1 MALRRAPLPL
11 ILVLLAGPAWA
22 IKDWYDF
29 YEDAKGQM
37 DRGRCKEALAN
48 LAQARRLKP
57 KSDLEVRPYGLVF
70 IDYVPYYYEGVCHVK
85 TGNFKAALQAFE
97 AEEKQGAIQ
106 KKKGLYSDLMKL
118 RTQAKKAI
126 DDAAT
131 AVAQEQARAL
141 LQEVQRLRRAGEELH
156 RQGKLE
162 DALDP
167 LLEAQKA
174 AAALDPGIERD
185 VVESIKKIRAE
196 MSERAE
202 AAARAARAARIE
214 KELADGQQLLDA
226 GKGAEAKMKFEGVL
240 QDLDAKNVRA
250 ADGKAQAEAQIL
262 ASTTRQARQA
272 AFERGQALF
281 QAGKYDEARAPLSEA
296 ATDPDNA
303 EAARLLSE
311 ASRILKGMRE
321 QKQLR
326 ASTDA
331 LLAEAEALLANRQF
345 TRAWAKLGSILE
357 ADPGNEKAKERE
369 AYAEHMTGENIL
381 ARIFPNQTPVLTF
394 ASAPGPEMAGPR
406 LALFGV
412 ATDDRGLVRLQY
424 RLDGKLVR
432 EQELPPDREAGGFP
446 RSQKIEGE
454 FRLEPGPHQVSVT
467 AIDTAE
473 ASSVTTFDVTRKLRF
488 YETRAFLPSA
498 AGAALGLVGAGLA
511 VQHAR
516 RRRALRRRFNPY
528 IAGAPVMD
536 DNMFFGRRK
545 LLTRILNVLHH
556 NSLMITGERRI
567 GKTTFLY
574 HLKKALEVDEGTE
587 YQFFP
592 IFTDLQGV
600 PEQAFFHAV
609 MSDVVDSLALSP
621 ATIGALRFRV
631 DDEAYE
637 GRDFSHD
644 LQRIIEELKGRTPR
658 RVKLAL
664 LIDEVDVL
672 NDYSERINQRLRSIF
687 MKTFS
692 EHLVAIMS
700 GVGIKRVWTSEGSPW
715 YNFFDEIELTAF
727 TREEA
732 EALIKEPVEGVF
744 RFEGEA
750 VEAILAGSQLKP
762 YVIQKFCIHAVNRM
776 LEHGRTTVTPADVDA
791 VRDTVQFEGRSAEE
805 PTLAAH
811 ASA

>member
-1 MALRRAPLPL
+1 MALRRAPLAL
-11 ILVLLAGPAWA
+11 ILVLFAGPAWA
-22 IKDWYDF
+22 VKDWYDF
-29 YEDAKGQM
+29 YEDAKQQMASGQ
-37 DRGRCKEALAN
+37 CKEALAN
-48 LAQARRLKP
+48 FAQARRLKP

-70 IDYVPYYYEGVCHVK
+70 IDYLPYYYEGVCQLQRK
-85 TGNFKAALQAFE
+85 DFNAAIQAFD
-97 AEEKQGAIQ
+97 AEVKQGAIQ
-106 KKKGLYSDLMKL
+106 KKKQLYADLMKL

-126 DDAAT
+126 DDAAA

-141 LQEVQRLRRAGEELH
+141 LQEVQRRRREGEDLH

-162 DALDP
+162 EALVP

-185 VVESIKKIRAE
+185 VVESIRKIRTE
-196 MSERAE
+196 MNERAE
-202 AAARAARAARIE
+202 TARRVERIE
-214 KELADGQQLLDA
+214 RAFAEGQQLLDA
-226 GKGAEAKMKFEGVL
+226 GKGAEAKLKFEDVIG
-240 QDLDAKNVRA
+240 LDPGNLRA
-250 ADGKAQAEAQIL
+250 AEGRAQAEAQIL
-262 ASTTRQARQA
+262 ASTTRQAREA
-272 AFERGQALF
+272 AFERGKALF
-281 QAGKYDEARAPLSEA
+281 EAGRYEEARGQLSEA
-296 ATDPDNA
+296 GADADNTEAQRLLA
-303 EAARLLSE
+303 EAK
-311 ASRILKGMRE
+311 RIMDGMRA
-321 QKQLR
+321 QKELR
-326 ASTDA
+326 ARTDG

-345 TRAWAKLGSILE
+345 VQAWAKLGSILE

-369 AYAEHMTGENIL
+369 AYAEHMTGESIF
-381 ARIFPNQTPVLTF
+381 AKFFPNQKPVLTF
-394 ASAPGPEMAGPR
+394 AAAPGPEMEGAR
-406 LALFGV
+406 LAVFGV
-412 ATDDRGLVRLQY
+412 ATDDRGLVRLEY
-424 RLDGKLVR
+424 RLDGKLMR
-432 EQELPPDREAGGFP
+432 EQVLPPDRQAGAFP

-454 FRLEPGPHQVSVT
+454 FQLEPGPHRVSVT

-473 ASSVTTFDVTRKLRF
+473 ASSITTFDVTRKLRF

-744 RFEGEA
+744 RFDGEA

-776 LEHGRTTVTPADVDA
+776 LEQGRTTVTPADVDA
-791 VRDTVQFEGRSAEE
+791 VRDAVQFEGRSAEE
-805 PTLAAH
+805 PALAAH

>member
-1 MALRRAPLPL
+1 MALRRALLAL
-11 ILVLLAGPAWA
+11 ILVFLAGPAWA
-22 IKDWYDF
+22 VKDWYDF
-29 YEDAKGQM
+29 YEDAKEQVTS
-37 DRGRCKEALAN
+37 GRCKEALAN

-70 IDYVPYYYEGVCHVK
+70 IDYVPHYYEGVCHVK
-85 TGNFKAALQAFE
+85 MGNFKAALQAFE

-106 KKKGLYSDLMKL
+106 KKKGLYADLMKL
-118 RTQAKKAI
+118 RTQAKKGI

-141 LQEVQRLRRAGEELH
+141 LQEVQRLRRVGEELH

-162 DALDP
+162 DALDR

-196 MSERAE
+196 ISERAE

-214 KELADGQQLLDA
+214 RELAEGQQLLDA

-240 QDLDAKNVRA
+240 DLDAKNARA

-272 AFERGQALF
+272 ALERGQALF

-296 ATDPDNA
+296 AADPDNA

-331 LLAEAEALLANRQF
+331 LLAEAETLLANRQF

-369 AYAEHMTGENIL
+369 AYAEHMTGENIF
-381 ARIFPNQTPVLTF
+381 AKFFPNQKPVLTF
-394 ASAPGPEMAGPR
+394 ASAPGPEMEGSR
-406 LALFGV
+406 LAVFGV
-412 ATDDRGLVRLQY
+412 ATDDRGLVRMEY
-424 RLDGKLVR
+424 RLDGKLMR
-432 EQELPPDREAGGFP
+432 EQALLPDRQAGAFP

-454 FRLEPGPHQVSVT
+454 FQLAPGPHQVSVT

-473 ASSVTTFDVTRKLRF
+473 ASSITTFDVTRKLRF
-488 YETRAFLPSA
+488 YETKAFLPSA

-516 RRRALRRRFNPY
+516 RRRAVRRRFNPY

-536 DNMFFGRRK
+536 DSMFFGRRK

-621 ATIGALRFRV
+621 ATVGTLRFRV
-631 DDEAYE
+631 DDETYE

-750 VEAILAGSQLKP
+750 VEAILDGSQLKP

-776 LEHGRTTVTPADVDA
+776 LEQGRTTVTPADVDA
-791 VRDTVQFEGRSAEE
+791 VRDAVQFEGRSAEE
-805 PTLAAH
+805 PALAAH

>member
-1 MALRRAPLPL
+1 MALRRAPLAL

-22 IKDWYDF
+22 VKDWYDY
-29 YEDAKGQM
+29 YEDAKQQVARGQ
-37 DRGRCKEALAN
+37 CKEALAN

-57 KSDLEVRPYGLVF
+57 NSDLEERPYGLVF
-70 IDYVPYYYEGVCHVK
+70 IDYLPYYYEGVCHLQSRDF
-85 TGNFKAALQAFE
+85 NAAIQAFD
-97 AEEKQGAIQ
+97 AEVKQGAIQ
-106 KKKGLYSDLMKL
+106 KKKQLYAGLMKL

-131 AVAQEQARAL
+131 AVAQEKARAL
-141 LQEVQRLRRAGEELH
+141 LQEVQRLRREGEDLH

-162 DALDP
+162 EALVP

-185 VVESIKKIRAE
+185 IVESIKKIRAE

-202 AAARAARAARIE
+202 AARRAERIE
-214 KELADGQQLLDA
+214 RALAEGQQLLDA
-226 GKGAEAKMKFEGVL
+226 GKGAEAKLKFQDVL
-240 QDLDAKNVRA
+240 DLEPRHVRA
-250 ADGKAQAEAQIL
+250 AEGKAQADGQIL
-262 ASTTRQARQA
+262 ASTTRLTRQA
-272 AFERGQALF
+272 AFERGKALF
-281 QAGKYDEARAPLSEA
+281 EAGKYREAQQPLSEA
-296 ATDPDNA
+296 AADPDNT
-303 EAARLLSE
+303 EAARLLGEST
-311 ASRILKGMRE
+311 RILEGMRKVKE
-321 QKQLR
+321 QR
-326 ASTDA
+326 ARTDA
-331 LLAEAEALLANRQF
+331 LLGEAEGLLANRQF
-345 TRAWAKLGSILE
+345 SQAWAKLGSILE
-357 ADPGNEKAKERE
+357 ADPGNEKAKERSR
-369 AYAEHMTGENIL
+369 YAEHMTGENIL
-381 ARIFPNQTPVLTF
+381 AKIFPNQKPVLNF
-394 ASAPGPEMAGPR
+394 ASAPGPDMEGPR

-412 ATDDRGLVRLQY
+412 AYDDRGLVRLEY
-424 RLDGKLVR
+424 RLDGQLVR
-432 EQELPPDREAGGFP
+432 RQDLPADRETGAFP
-446 RSQKIEGE
+446 KTQKIEGE
-454 FRLEPGPHQVSVT
+454 FQVEPGPHQVTVT
-467 AIDTAE
+467 AVDTAE
-473 ASSVTTFDVTRKLRF
+473 ESSITTFDVTRQLRF

-498 AGAALGLVGAGLA
+498 AGAALGLVGVGLA

-592 IFTDLQGV
+592 VFTDLQGV

-609 MSDVVDSLALSP
+609 MSDVVDTLALSP
-621 ATIGALRFRV
+621 VTAGALRFRI
-631 DDEAYE
+631 DDEGYE

-644 LQRIIEELKGRTPR
+644 LQRIIEELKGRTFK

-744 RFEGEA
+744 RFESEA

-776 LEHGRTTVTPADVDA
+776 LEQGRMTVTPADVEA
-791 VRDTVQFEGRSAEE
+791 VRDAVQFEGRSAEE
-805 PTLAAH
+805 PALAAH

>member
-1 MALRRAPLPL
+1 MALRRGPLAL

-22 IKDWYDF
+22 VKDWFDY
-29 YEDAKGQM
+29 YEDAKQQV
-37 DRGRCKEALAN
+37 DSGRCKEALAN

-70 IDYVPYYYEGVCHVK
+70 IDYVPHYYEGVCHVK

-106 KKKGLYSDLMKL
+106 KKKGLYSELGRL
-118 RTQAKKAI
+118 RAEAKKAI
-126 DDAAT
+126 DDAA
-131 AVAQEQARAL
+131 AAEKERNARRL
-141 LQEVQRLRRAGEELH
+141 LEEVQRLRREGDELH

-162 DALDP
+162 EALVP
-167 LLEAQKA
+167 LIQAQKA
-174 AAALDPGIERD
+174 AEEIDPATHRD
-185 VVESIKKIRAE
+185 IAESMKKIRAE
-196 MSERAE
+196 MTERAD
-202 AAARAARAARIE
+202 AAARAARAERIE
-214 KELADGQQLLDA
+214 RELAEGQQLLDA
-226 GKGAEAKMKFEGVL
+226 GKGAEARMKFEGVL
-240 QDLDAKNVRA
+240 DLDAKNVRA

-272 AFERGQALF
+272 AFERGKALF
-281 QAGKYDEARAPLSEA
+281 QAGKYDEARQPLSEA
-296 ATDPDNA
+296 AADPDNA
-303 EAARLLSE
+303 EAGRLLSE

-331 LLAEAEALLANRQF
+331 LLAEAEALLTNRQF
-345 TRAWAKLGSILE
+345 PQAWVKLGSVL
-357 ADPGNEKAKERE
+357 ALDPGNERAKERSR
-369 AYAEHMTGENIL
+369 YAERMTADAVYEK
-381 ARIFPNQTPVLTF
+381 IFPNQKPVLTF
-394 ASAPGPEMAGPR
+394 AQMPGPEMEGSR
-406 LALFGV
+406 LAVFGV
-412 ATDDRGLVRLQY
+412 ATDDRGLVRLEY
-424 RLDGKLVR
+424 RLDGQLVR
-432 EQELPPDREAGGFP
+432 QQELPLDRETGAFP
-446 RSQKIEGE
+446 RTQKIDGD
-454 FRLEPGPHQVSVT
+454 FQLLPGHHQVSVT
-467 AIDTAE
+467 AVDTAE
-473 ASSVTTFDVTRKLRF
+473 TPAVATFDVTRRLRF
-488 YETRAFLPSA
+488 YETKAFLPSA
-498 AGAALGLVGAGLA
+498 GAAALGLLGVGLA

-516 RRRALRRRFNPY
+516 RRRAVRRRFNPY

-621 ATIGALRFRV
+621 ATVGTLRFRV

-644 LQRIIEELKGRTPR
+644 LQRIIEELKGRTAR

-750 VEAILAGSQLKP
+750 VEGILAGSQLKP

-776 LEHGRTTVTPADVDA
+776 LEQGRTTVTPADVDA
-791 VRDTVQFEGRSAEE
+791 VRDVVRFEGRSAEE